1 MKRAVIYA
9 RVSMDAQRENTSIP
23 DQIKTC
29 RDYIAKRGY
38 SLVGQQCYDP
48 MTGMGTNAPDGI
60 PAFVD
65 DFPGESYPRPAIT
78 DALEYY
84 DDYGFDVIVIK
95 HPDRFSRGEIAMQLA
110 KYEFTQVRDAKIEF
124 VEGGVSDNED
134 GEFIEKFH
142 MFIASA
148 ENIRRAKRSK
158 DGKMEKA
165 RRSLFV
171 GGRAPYGYEIDIK
184 SPGGLAV
191 IEDQAV
197 VVKTV
202 FNWFVNEDE
211 SIRGV
216 AERLSKTNYRP
227 HQGGDT
233 WQKST
238 IQKILRNPVY
248 TGVTYYNKLKL
259 YRNKLQNTRILKN
272 NPQDLWIKIEGIT
285 PIIDQDTF
293 TEAQRKLESNKA
305 IKYTKPDRFYLLS
318 GMVVCADCGRP
329 YVSQTALRGR
339 SRRAEDAQSY
349 RHRAREGACMNRQI
363 SARILE
369 PAVWEMV
376 KSLLLEPEQLRKGY
390 EQTRSKER
398 EGQMRELA
406 MKDELTR
413 NFNKLETRKQNL
425 LKAYTDP
432 DIGLSKAEF
441 ISQRQ
446 MIDTEME
453 STTER
458 LREIDSHL
466 SQTAAPLQFESI
478 ERFSKEIRS
487 RLTDEDWKPTPANM
501 RKIIDLL
508 HARVMITREGEALLD
523 GWFSDSPATKT
534 RLNYDPQRPQLPTH
548 A

>member
-1 MKRAVIYA
+1 
-9 RVSMDAQRENTSIP
+9 MDAQRENTSIP

-38 SLVGQQCYDP
+38 SLVGQQRYDP
-48 MTGMGTNAPDGI
+48 MTGMETNSADGI

-78 DALEYY
+78 DALDYY

-171 GGRAPYGYEIDIK
+171 GGRPPFGYLIDK
-184 SPGGLAV
+184 NSPGGLAIV
-191 IEDQAV
+191 EDQAV
-197 VVKTV
+197 VVRTV
-202 FNWFVNEDE
+202 FSWFVNENE
-211 SIRGV
+211 SIRGI
-216 AERLSKTNYRP
+216 ADRLSQTTYRP
-227 HQGGDT
+227 HQGGAI

-248 TGVTYYNKLKL
+248 TGIAYYNKLKL
-259 YRNKLQNTRILKN
+259 YRNKLQNTRIMKT
-272 NPQDLWIKIEGIT
+272 NPQDLWIKIEGIP

-293 TEAQRKLESNKA
+293 SEAQRKLESNKA

-318 GMVVCADCGRP
+318 GKVVCADCGRP
-329 YVSQTALRGR
+329 YVSQTAP
-339 SRRAEDAQSY
+339 SRRNRRADEAQSY
-349 RHRAREGACMNRQI
+349 RHRAKEGACMNRQI

-369 PAVWEMV
+369 PMVWNMV

-390 EQTRSKER
+390 EQTRIKAR
-398 EGQMRELA
+398 EGQARELSL
-406 MKDELTR
+406 KDELTR
-413 NFNKLETRKQNL
+413 NFSKLETRKQNL

-446 MIDTEME
+446 MIDTELE

-466 SQTAAPLQFESI
+466 SQTASPIEFDSI
-478 ERFSKEIRS
+478 ERFSREIRS
-487 RLTDEDWKPTPANM
+487 RLTDDDWKPTPVNM

-508 HARVMITREGEALLD
+508 HARVMITADGKAVLD
-523 GWFSDSPATKT
+523 GWFSDG
-534 RLNYDPQRPQLPTH
+534 PTSKIR
-548 A
+548 